1 MYIKFKCK
9 EPCVVGEMFCPMH
22 LVIGKMEN
30 LDISSEITV
39 RDHED
44 VRLPMLPIMA
54 NIIVPIRSSKTNKRI
69 REKMRIDEPLDN
81 ITYQEHLK
89 FEKLCF
95 EFRDFQDQLNA
106 NAELPF
112 PEEKFL
118 R

>member
-1 MYIKFKCK
+1 
-9 EPCVVGEMFCPMH
+9 MH

-30 LDISSEITV
+30 LDISSEITAL
-39 RDHED
+39 DQDE

-54 NIIVPIRSSKTNKRI
+54 NVIVPIRSSKTKKRV

-89 FEKLCF
+89 FEQLCVD
-95 EFRDFQDQLNA
+95 FREYQDQLNS
-106 NAELPF
+106 NPDLPF

-118 R
+118 RYCYNQFD